1 MAVDD
6 AIGRLVKL
14 LSRLPGIGPKSAT
27 RLAYHILRS
36 DPAYAARLGEEIQTI
51 QSRIRRCSR
60 CGAYTESDPC
70 PVCSDPGRER
80 ALICVVEEPQ
90 DVAVLE
96 ATSAF
101 RGLYHVLGGVISP
114 IDGVGPNDLSIPKLL
129 QRCTD
134 GVTEVIVATNP
145 TVEGDTTALYLAK
158 LLEERG
164 LSVSRLALG
173 LPVGGDLEYADR
185 LTLERSFR
193 GRTRLA

>member
-27 RLAYHILRS
+27 RLAYHILKS
-36 DPAYAARLGEEIQTI
+36 DAAYASRLGEEIQSI
-51 QSRIRRCSR
+51 QARVRRCSV
-60 CGAYTESDPC
+60 CGAYTEADPC
-70 PVCSDPGRER
+70 SVCSDSMRDR
-80 ALICVVEEPQ
+80 SMMCVVEQPQ

-96 ATSAF
+96 QSSAF

-114 IDGVGPNDLSIPKLL
+114 LDGVGPDDLSIAGLL
-129 QRCTD
+129 QRCGE

-145 TVEGDTTALYLAK
+145 TVEGDTTALYLARM
-158 LLEERG
+158 LEERG

-173 LPVGGDLEYADR
+173 LPVGGDIEYADR

-193 GRTRLA
+193 GRTRLG